1 MFKRLKKTD
10 IKPKN
15 EKVVI
20 KKEKPTKKEK
30 DIVEKAI
37 AKSKVKK
44 TAPTKKA
51 APKTTPKAKPAKK
64 VATPKAVVPK
74 TASGMTK
81 DVMIELNTKTNKWSV
96 RTSGSTKALKTFD
109 TQKEAAEYGKFI
121 AKNNKSEIRVK
132 SKTGKVRASAS
143 HRK

>member
-1 MFKRLKKTD
+1 MFKKVKKTD

-15 EKVVI
+15 TKVVV
-20 KKEKPTKKEK
+20 KKEKPATKEK
-30 DIVEKAI
+30 DIVETAI
-37 AKSKVKK
+37 AKSKAKK
-44 TAPTKKA
+44 TTPAKNDA
-51 APKTTPKAKPAKK
+51 PKAKPVKK
-64 VATPKAVVPK
+64 AVTTPKTTVPK

-81 DVMIELNTKTNKWSV
+81 DVMIELNTKTSKWSV
-96 RTSGSTKALKTFD
+96 RTSGSAKALKTFD
-109 TQKEAAEYGKFI
+109 TQKEAAEYGKLI

>member
-30 DIVEKAI
+30 DVVEKAI
-37 AKSKVKK
+37 AKSKAKK
-44 TAPTKKA
+44 TT
-51 APKTTPKAKPAKK
+51 PAKK
-64 VATPKAVVPK
+64 VAPKAKPVKKVAAPKAVVPK

-96 RTSGSTKALKTFD
+96 RTSGSAKALKTFD